1 MASKLPVRG
10 GRGGRLGG
18 REVAGEL
25 QITTESFISREDT
38 RGRARQRPRQGINSL
53 CMEKCLSPSLR
64 CSPWVFTRAAE
75 TFRRPLSQGQR
86 PPSGP
91 ADKGTLT
98 SRRFSPDPGLI
109 GSRYACPGKASPRE
123 LPSRSPRSRIVFVE
137 PLGPFLLR
145 RSTPK
150 FRSGILAGT
159 IVLAPLRAR
168 RLVFIPS

>member
-1 MASKLPVRG
+1 MQRRRNCRYG
-10 GRGGRLGG
+10 
-18 REVAGEL
+18 VAGGEGGWEGGQASCKL
-25 QITTESFISREDT
+25 QLKLLSA
-38 RGRARQRPRQGINSL
+38 AR
-53 CMEKCLSPSLR
+53 
-64 CSPWVFTRAAE
+64 TRAAARDCDHDRE
-75 TFRRPLSQGQR
+75 LILYVWRSVSPRHFAVLLGFLRVQQKLSGGLSQGQR

-137 PLGPFLLR
+137 PLGSFLPR

-150 FRSGILAGT
+150 FRSGTLAGT